1 MPLVESR
8 HEPDKARMRF
18 GFQHRYASLPG
29 RFYARTTPSPVRAPV
44 ALAINA
50 SLAKELGLD
59 PAALASPEGVAIL
72 AGNAVPEDAD
82 PIALAYAGHQF
93 GHFVPQLGDGR
104 AILLGELVDRSGMRR
119 DVQLKGAGPTPFSRG
134 GDGRAAI
141 GPVLRE
147 YVLSEAMHALGVPT
161 TRALAAVLTGDPV
174 YREEALPGAV
184 LTRVAS
190 SHLRVGTF
198 QYFASRGDVDAIEL
212 LVEHALERHYPN
224 AERPDRVVPGAA
236 TTAASRR
243 GAALAL
249 LESVMD
255 AQASLVAKWLALGFV
270 HGVMNTDNTS
280 ISGETIDYGPAA
292 FLDAYEPA
300 RVFSSIDRGGRY
312 AFAHQPRIALWNL
325 SRFAETLLPL
335 VDEDESRA
343 VPVLTAHLETFIAR
357 FEARYADELR
367 KKLGL
372 REARDEDLELAR
384 DLLALLAKEHTD
396 YTVFFR
402 RLAHGDAADHVLD
415 VDAFRAW
422 NERWRARREAE
433 GTSEAE
439 SIAIQ
444 KNANP
449 AFIPRNHRIEEMI
462 AAARSGDLAPF
473 ERLHRVLQRPYDDQP
488 EHAELAEPPG
498 DDQWQYRTFCGT

>member
-1 MPLVESR
+1 
-8 HEPDKARMRF
+8 MRF
-18 GFQHRYASLPG
+18 GFEHRYASLPG

-50 SLAKELGLD
+50 SLANELGLD
-59 PAALASPEGVAIL
+59 PAALASAEGIAIL
-72 AGNAVPEDAD
+72 AGNALPEDAD

-93 GHFVPQLGDGR
+93 GSFVPQLGDGR
-104 AILLGELVDRSGMRR
+104 AILLGELVDRSGTRR

-174 YREEALPGAV
+174 YREEVLPGAV

-198 QYFASRGDVDAIEL
+198 QYFAARGDVDAIEL

-224 AERPDRVVPGAA
+224 AERPDRVAGAA

-335 VDEDESRA
+335 VDADESRA
-343 VPVLTAHLETFIAR
+343 VPILTAHLETFIAR

-372 REARDEDLELAR
+372 REMRDGDLELAR

-402 RLAHGDAADHVLD
+402 RLAHGDAADQLLD

-422 NERWRARREAE
+422 SERWRARRDAE
-433 GTSEAE
+433 GTSDEA
-439 SIAIQ
+439 SSAIMRR
-444 KNANP
+444 ANP
-449 AFIPRNHRIEEMI
+449 AFIPRNHRIEAMI
-462 AAARSGDLAPF
+462 AAARAGDLAPF
-473 ERLHRVLQRPYDDQP
+473 ERLHQVLARPYDDQP
-488 EHAELAEPPG
+488 DHAELAEPPG

>member
-1 MPLVESR
+1 
-8 HEPDKARMRF
+8 MRF
-18 GFQHRYASLPG
+18 GFEHRYAALPG
-29 RFYARTTPSPVRAPV
+29 RFYARVSPSPVREPAV
-44 ALAINA
+44 LAINA
-50 SLAKELGLD
+50 PLAIELKLD
-59 PAALASPEGVAIL
+59 PVALASPEGIAIL

-93 GHFVPQLGDGR
+93 GNFVPQLGDGR
-104 AILLGELVDRSGMRR
+104 AILLGEIVDRDGRRR

-134 GDGRAAI
+134 GDGRAGI

-147 YVLSEAMHALGVPT
+147 YLLSEAMFALGVPT

-174 YREEALPGAV
+174 YREDALPGAV
-184 LTRVAS
+184 LTRIAS

-198 QYFASRGDVDAIEL
+198 QYFAVRGDRDALER

-224 AERPDRVVPGAA
+224 AESELAA
-236 TTAASRR
+236 AASNDEASRVSSPTSNP
-243 GAALAL
+243 ALAL
-249 LESVMD
+249 LDSVID
-255 AQASLVAKWLALGFV
+255 AQANLVAKWLALGFV

-343 VPVLTAHLETFIAR
+343 IPILTTRLEGFLLR
-357 FEARYADELR
+357 FEAKYAAELR
-367 KKLGL
+367 QKLGL
-372 REARDEDLELAR
+372 REARDGDLELAR

-396 YTVFFR
+396 YTRFFR
-402 RLAHGDAADHVLD
+402 RLAHGSGGGAIDQLLD

-422 NERWRARREAE
+422 SDRWRARREEE

-439 SIAIQ
+439 SVAIMLR
-444 KNANP
+444 ANP
-449 AFIPRNHRIEEMI
+449 AFIPRNHRVEEMI
-462 AAARSGDLAPF
+462 AAATKGDLAPF
-473 ERLHRVLQRPYDDQP
+473 ERLHRVLARPFEDQP
-488 EHAELAEPPG
+488 EAAELAEPPG